1 MIVVDTNVIAYLYFP
16 TKYTPHAEKLLEDNP
31 IWVAPHLWRSEFRN
45 VVALYLRKEL
55 ITYEKAL
62 HIQAET
68 ESFMGG
74 NEFDIK
80 SINVLSLVNSSECSA
95 YDCEFVSLAVNLN
108 TKLYT
113 MDKKVLK
120 EFPNISTSLKDVAC

>member
-1 MIVVDTNVIAYLYFP
+1 MIVVDTNVLAYLYLP
-16 TKYTPHAEKLLEDNP
+16 TKYTPNAEKLLEDNP
-31 IWVAPHLWRSEFRN
+31 VWAAPHLWRSEFRN
-45 VVALYLRKEL
+45 VLALYLRKNI
-55 ITYEKAL
+55 ITYERAL
-62 HIQAET
+62 QIQAEA
-68 ESFMGG
+68 ESLMIG
-74 NEFDIK
+74 NEFEMK

-120 EFPNISTSLKDVAC
+120 EFPKISCSLKDVIC

>member
-1 MIVVDTNVIAYLYFP
+1 MIVVDTNVLAYLYLP
-16 TKYTPHAEKLLEDNP
+16 TKYTPNAEKLLESNP
-31 IWVAPHLWRSEFRN
+31 VWAAPHLWRSEFRN
-45 VVALYLRKEL
+45 VLALYLRKNI
-55 ITYEKAL
+55 ITYERAL
-62 HIQAET
+62 QIQAEA
-68 ESFMGG
+68 ENLMIG
-74 NEFDIK
+74 NEFEMK

-120 EFPNISTSLKDVAC
+120 EFPKISCSLKDVIC